1 MESPNNGLFGDNR
14 EGATG
19 VNKKKSGTNY
29 HPWRRFYARTI
40 DLFLISFVVVALV
53 GSVFSFFVPHMV
65 DEIMRTFKNPF
76 LSGVI
81 VYVFWVPIEAFFLS
95 RVGAT
100 PGKSL
105 FGIQVLDKS
114 GHRLSYPDAMQ
125 RTFLLWI
132 KGEGLGIPLVAIVT
146 RLFAYK
152 RLKNTG
158 TTLWDSA
165 MGTVVTH
172 KEFTMVRTIAC
183 VIVVGT
189 VAIIT
194 TVLAL
199 AGNI

>member
-1 MESPNNGLFGDNR
+1 METQDNNLFGKFR
-14 EGATG
+14 KWTTG
-19 VNKKKSGTNY
+19 DEKKKSGTNY

-40 DLFLISFVVVALV
+40 DLFFCSFIVVALI
-53 GSVFSFFVPHMV
+53 GFIFSLFAPQMVPGIL
-65 DEIMRTFKNPF
+65 ETLKNPL

-81 VYVFWVPIEAFFLS
+81 VYVFWVPLEAFFLS

-100 PGKSL
+100 PGKQL
-105 FGIQVLDKS
+105 FGIQVLDQS
-114 GHRLSYPDAMQ
+114 GQKLSYSDAMQ

-132 KGEGLGIPLVAIVT
+132 KGEGLGIPIVAIVT

-158 TTLWDSA
+158 TTLWDTA

-183 VIVVGT
+183 VIVLGT

-194 TVLAL
+194 AVLSL
-199 AGNI
+199 AGNV

>member
-1 MESPNNGLFGDNR
+1 MESPKNNLFGKFR
-14 EGATG
+14 KLVTG
-19 VNKKKSGTNY
+19 DERKKSGTNY

-40 DLFLISFVVVALV
+40 DLFFISFVVVAFL
-53 GSVFSFFVPHMV
+53 GALFGFFAPHMV
-65 DEIMRTFKNPF
+65 NEIMHTLKNPF
-76 LSGVI
+76 LSGII
-81 VYVFWVPIEAFFLS
+81 VYIFWVPLEAFFLF
-95 RVGAT
+95 RTGTT

-114 GHRLSYPDAMQ
+114 GHRLSYPDALQ

-189 VAIIT
+189 VALVT
-194 TVLAL
+194 LVLAL

>member
-1 MESPNNGLFGDNR
+1 MENPNNGFFGDDR

-19 VNKKKSGTNY
+19 VSKKKSGPNY

-40 DLFLISFVVVALV
+40 DLFFISFVVVALV
-53 GSVFSFFVPHMV
+53 GSAFSIFLPHMV
-65 DEIMRTFKNPF
+65 NAIMRTFKNPF

-81 VYVFWVPIEAFFLS
+81 VYIFWVPVEAFFLS

-114 GHRLSYPDAMQ
+114 GHRLSYADAMQ

-132 KGEGLGIPLVAIVT
+132 KGEGLGFPLVAIVT

-172 KEFTMVRTIAC
+172 KEFTALRTIAC

-189 VAIIT
+189 VAFVT
-194 TVLAL
+194 LVLTL